1 MKVLVINGP
10 NLNLLG
16 SRNPDVYGNKNLDQV
31 NDSIRVALPEIDFDF
46 FQSNHEGV
54 LIDKIQDADG
64 KYAGIV
70 LNPGAF
76 THYSFAIRDAIE
88 AVEVPVV
95 EVHISNVH
103 GREDFRRQSVVA
115 DVCRGTISGFG
126 VHGYVLA
133 VKALQYEMKA

>member
-16 SRNPDVYGNKNLDQV
+16 SRKPDVYGNKNLDQV
-31 NDSIRVALPEIDFDF
+31 NDSIRATLPEIDFDF
-46 FQSNHEGV
+46 FQSNHEGE
-54 LIDKIQDADG
+54 LIDRMQDADG
-64 KYAGIV
+64 KYEGIV

-88 AVEVPVV
+88 AVEIPII

-115 DVCRGTISGFG
+115 DVCCGTISGFG
-126 VHGYVLA
+126 VHGYILA